1 MATIEEQIAAAEAKA
16 EEARKRLKQ
25 LKARKEQQDARE
37 LHKMLKGQRTA
48 DTRRKILV
56 GSMMLAMVDRGE
68 WSADQLLV
76 QLGRYLTRADDRA
89 LFDLPPEG
97 HEHEEAPDFPPTE

>member
-16 EEARKRLKQ
+16 AEARQRLKQ

-37 LHKMLKGQRTA
+37 LHKLLKGQRTA

-56 GSMMLAMVDRGE
+56 GSMVLAMVDRGE
-68 WSADQLLV
+68 WNADQLLV

-89 LFDLPPEG
+89 LFDLPPE
-97 HEHEEAPDFPPTE
+97 EHEEAPDFPPTE

>member
-16 EEARKRLKQ
+16 AEARQRLKQ

-37 LHKMLKGQRTA
+37 LHKLLKGQRTA

-56 GSMMLAMVDRGE
+56 GSMVLAMVERGE
-68 WSADQLLV
+68 WNGDQLLV

-89 LFDLPPEG
+89 LFDLPPE
-97 HEHEEAPDFPPTE
+97 EHEEAPDFPPTE